1 MTAFARIVMILCSLA
16 AVPSVALAQQFPQRP
31 IQWVIPFAVGGPTD
45 VLARAIAPKLAEALG
60 APVIIDNKAGAGGG
74 IGVGAVARAAPDGYT
89 IVMGHTGTHAINP
102 HLYSNLQYD
111 PLKDFVPIAPV
122 VSYSNI
128 LVVNPKVPVNSVKEL
143 IAYAKAN
150 PDKVSFASGGNGVVG
165 HILGEL
171 LKSMTGAPMLHV
183 PYKGNAPALT
193 DVMAGNATCMFE
205 LLNTGL
211 PQIRAGKLRPLAV
224 TSAKRSAY
232 IPEVPTM
239 SEAGVEGF
247 DDVVGD
253 PWFGVFAPAGTPAPI
268 VQRLHE
274 GLVKA
279 LQSPEVRERIRAQ
292 SLDVLTLSPSSFA
305 ARIRSDHEKWGKAV
319 RIAGAKVN

>member
-1 MTAFARIVMILCSLA
+1 MIAFAKSLFVLFLV
-16 AVPSVALAQQFPQRP
+16 AVLPGHALAQQYPQRP

-45 VLARAIAPKLAEALG
+45 VLARAIAPKLGEALG
-60 APVIIDNKAGAGGG
+60 VPVIIDNRAGAGGS

-128 LVVNPKVPVNSVKEL
+128 LVVNPKVPVNNVKEL
-143 IAYAKAN
+143 VAYAKAN

-211 PQIRAGKLRPLAV
+211 AQIKAGRLKPLAV
-224 TSAKRSAY
+224 TSA
-232 IPEVPTM
+232 
-239 SEAGVEGF
+239 
-247 DDVVGD
+247 
-253 PWFGVFAPAGTPAPI
+253 
-268 VQRLHE
+268 
-274 GLVKA
+274 
-279 LQSPEVRERIRAQ
+279 
-292 SLDVLTLSPSSFA
+292 
-305 ARIRSDHEKWGKAV
+305 
-319 RIAGAKVN
+319 